1 MSFFDE
7 SRFRFY
13 LCIFEVVMANQKELA
28 QHLDLT
34 DRQVRYLLADGI
46 LPTSRG
52 NGGLN
57 LQHCRLAYFRYL
69 RGLNSGQVKAE
80 AGHLV
85 EDGIDPLVEYHLM
98 IEKVRLTTAQAV
110 AQEKKNEVMEQQLIP
125 VEIATFVLSKV
136 ASHIASVLDTVPQKL
151 RRKHPEMD
159 PRHLESL
166 EREIAVARNLAA
178 EVGEKVPEFLDEY
191 FEKYV

>member
-1 MSFFDE
+1 
-7 SRFRFY
+7 
-13 LCIFEVVMANQKELA
+13 MANQKELA

-34 DRQVRYLLADGI
+34 DRQVRNLLADGI

-57 LQHCRLAYFRYL
+57 LQDCRLAYIRYL
-69 RGLNSGQVKAE
+69 RGLGSGQVKAE

-85 EDGIDPLVEYHLM
+85 EDGIDTLVEYHLM
-98 IEKVRLTTAQAV
+98 IEKVRLTKAQAV

-136 ASHIASVLDTVPQKL
+136 SSHIASVLDTVPQKL

-159 PRHLESL
+159 ARLLESL

-178 EVGEKVPEFLDEY
+178 EVGEKVPAFLDEY

>member
-1 MSFFDE
+1 
-7 SRFRFY
+7 
-13 LCIFEVVMANQKELA
+13 MANQKELA

-34 DRQVRYLLADGI
+34 DRQVRNLLADGI

-57 LQHCRLAYFRYL
+57 LPDCRLAYIRYL
-69 RGLNSGQVKAE
+69 RGLGSGQVKAE
-80 AGHLV
+80 TGDLA

-110 AQEKKNEVMEQQLIP
+110 AQEKKNEVMEQHLIP
-125 VEIATFVLSKV
+125 VESATFVLSKV

-178 EVGEKVPEFLDEY
+178 EVDEKVPEYLDEY

>member
-1 MSFFDE
+1 
-7 SRFRFY
+7 
-13 LCIFEVVMANQKELA
+13 MANQKELA

-80 AGHLV
+80 AVHLL
-85 EDGIDPLVEYHLM
+85 EDGIDPLVEYHLLN
-98 IEKVRLTTAQAV
+98 EKMRLTKAQAV
-110 AQEKKNEVMEQQLIP
+110 AQEKKNEAMEQQLIP

-191 FEKYV
+191 FEKYI

>member
-1 MSFFDE
+1 
-7 SRFRFY
+7 
-13 LCIFEVVMANQKELA
+13 MANQKELA

-57 LQHCRLAYFRYL
+57 LQHCRVAYIRYL
-69 RGLNSGQVKAE
+69 RGLNSSQVKAE
-80 AGHLV
+80 AGELD

-125 VEIATFVLSKV
+125 VEVATFVLSKV
-136 ASHIASVLDTVPQKL
+136 ASHIASVLETIPQKL

-159 PRHLESL
+159 PRHFESL

-178 EVGEKVPEFLDEY
+178 GVDEKVPEFLDEY

>member
-1 MSFFDE
+1 
-7 SRFRFY
+7 
-13 LCIFEVVMANQKELA
+13 MANQKELA

-69 RGLNSGQVKAE
+69 RGLSSGQVKAE

-85 EDGIDPLVEYHLM
+85 EDGIDPLIEYRLL
-98 IEKVRLTTAQAV
+98 EERVRLTTAQAV
-110 AQEKKNEVMEQQLIP
+110 AQEKKNEVTEQQLIP

-136 ASHIASVLDTVPQKL
+136 ASQIASLLDTVPLKL

-166 EREIAVARNLAA
+166 EREIALARNLMAQ
-178 EVGEKVPEFLDEY
+178 VDEKLDEYLDEY
-191 FEKYV
+191 FELYA

>member
-1 MSFFDE
+1 
-7 SRFRFY
+7 
-13 LCIFEVVMANQKELA
+13 MANQKELA

-57 LQHCRLAYFRYL
+57 LQHCRLAYCRYL

-80 AGHLV
+80 AGDLV

-125 VEIATFVLSKV
+125 VEVATFVLSKV

-178 EVGEKVPEFLDEY
+178 EVGEKVPEFVDEY

>member
-1 MSFFDE
+1 
-7 SRFRFY
+7 
-13 LCIFEVVMANQKELA
+13 MANQKELA

-57 LQHCRLAYFRYL
+57 LQHCRLAYCRYL

-80 AGHLV
+80 AGDLV
-85 EDGIDPLVEYHLM
+85 KDGIDPLVEYHLM
-98 IEKVRLTTAQAV
+98 KEKVRLTKAQAV

-136 ASHIASVLDTVPQKL
+136 ASQIASLLDTVPLKL

-166 EREIAVARNLAA
+166 EREIALARNLMAQ
-178 EVGEKVPEFLDEY
+178 VDEKLDEYLDEY
-191 FEKYV
+191 FELYA